1 MTIEK
6 INIPKYV
13 KDREK
18 IEDYI
23 HWLDWSLKIEEY
35 VTVRVRSYPKET
47 IWGWCEPNAE
57 SGDIDVCINTNFVKE
72 ENDFLETIAHE
83 FVHVDQHDKERFV
96 VWHGSYGDDPNEIE
110 AWTLQKKL
118 VEDFRRS

>member
-6 INIPKYV
+6 IKIPKYV

-35 VTVRVRSYPKET
+35 VTVKVRSYPKET
-47 IWGWCEPNAE
+47 IWGL
-57 SGDIDVCINTNFVKE
+57 SLIHI
-72 ENDFLETIAHE
+72 
-83 FVHVDQHDKERFV
+83 
-96 VWHGSYGDDPNEIE
+96 
-110 AWTLQKKL
+110 
-118 VEDFRRS
+118 